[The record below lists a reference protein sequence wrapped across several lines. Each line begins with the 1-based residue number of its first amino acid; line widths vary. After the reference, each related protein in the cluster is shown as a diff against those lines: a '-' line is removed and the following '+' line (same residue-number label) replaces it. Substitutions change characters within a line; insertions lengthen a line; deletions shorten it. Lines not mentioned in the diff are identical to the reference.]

1 MGSKK
6 DNAVF
11 TLRDLARLVDSATD
25 NGERGRAKKE
35 EAKDLRETNYIRLT
49 TSNPGPKYW
58 KYDAKEDSYCGGFL
72 LPNLCTLPSWEKGS
86 AYPRTRAGYRKHID
100 RMIKKHGPNTKVR
113 VNDNNE
119 AGTDQWSLSE
129 KGDSVCKRTNKG
141 GQVGSSVGEDNLTP
155 GADGFMLGR
164 RPFSDLTGLLKR
176 MGSSDNSSM
185 GSNNQPCKM
194 VDQSGSRVGNSPS
207 GRKTRSRG
215 LSTGDECQ
223 QRIPNGVKANVSQYY
238 MGGDAGRVAPQPMT
252 TKTVTTGDKHGVGVH
267 AATQYRGTGR
277 PVGTLESG
285 HKNKTPLTGSARDV
299 ASSSSYLPPKQGA
312 LGTSY
317 AGGSRAYESDSIW
330 SWGGG
335 SLFDGVKAFKGTSYF
350 NSHSYSGGIGS
361 SFKSLLGLGRGGLA
375 KITSKAEWT
384 TDGSDISTTDKWRS
398 SNPGGAVDE
407 LEAKLKSKQLRKH
420 AASIRKHMEEFLTSL
435 DVGAGL
441 NYSPRMSGKKLIK
454 ELVSSSYRLSRC
466 QRNEMQTG
474 LKLILVDISPSCA
487 EIRDACYAAALA
499 IADVDKDVVVVCHF
513 NGHTA
518 SDYGSTGPGGVA
530 MNCLITGKRQSEIP
544 HLSPEVSDELEKW
557 AATANISGVIAFG
570 DGDAASL
577 YALMA
582 KYMPMVWLFPSNE
595 EYARDMLESYQPKET
610 LDRNA
615 KLWIVSEVTNARTCV
630 EGLRRISK
638 KK

>member
-6 DNAVF
+6 DAAVF

-25 NGERGRAKKE
+25 NRERSADKK
-35 EAKDLRETNYIRLT
+35 AGGNALRETNYIRLIN
-49 TSNPGPKYW
+49 SNDGPKYF
-58 KYDAKEDSYCGGFL
+58 KYNAKEDSYCDGLL
-72 LPNLCTLPSWEKGS
+72 LPNLCTWASWAKS
-86 AYPRTRAGYRKHID
+86 SSYPKTRVGYRKHID
-100 RMIKKHGPNTKVR
+100 RMIRKHGPDTEVR
-113 VNDNNE
+113 VNENSDDN
-119 AGTDQWSLSE
+119 GQWSLSE
-129 KGDSVCKRTNKG
+129 KGGSVCETNKG
-141 GQVGSSVGEDNLTP
+141 GQVGSSVGGGNPTP
-155 GADGFMLGR
+155 GADGFMQGR
-164 RPFSDLTGLLKR
+164 RPFSDLNGLLKR
-176 MGSSDNSSM
+176 MGSSDNSNM
-185 GSNNQPCKM
+185 GSNGLSVPSN
-194 VDQSGSRVGNSPS
+194 DQSGNRVGSSPS

-223 QRIPNGVKANVSQYY
+223 QRIPNGVAANVSQHP
-238 MGGDAGRVAPQPMT
+238 MGGNAGRVEPQPMT

-285 HKNKTPLTGSARDV
+285 HKNKTPLKGSARDV

-317 AGGSRAYESDSIW
+317 AGGPRAYESDSIW

-350 NSHSYSGGIGS
+350 NSYSYKGGIGS
-361 SFKSLLGLGRGGLA
+361 SFKSLLGLGRGGLG

-384 TDGSDISTTDKWRS
+384 TDDAEVSTTDKWRD
-398 SNPGGAVDE
+398 SNPGGAVNE

-420 AASIRKHMEEFLTSL
+420 AASVRKHMEEFFVSL
-435 DVGAGL
+435 DVGSGL

-454 ELVSSSYRLSRC
+454 ELVSSSYRMARC

-474 LKLILVDISPSCA
+474 LKLILVDISPSCSA
-487 EIRDACYAAALA
+487 IRDACYAAALA
-499 IADVDKDVVVVCHF
+499 IADADKDVVVVCHF
-513 NGHTA
+513 NGYTA
-518 SDYGSTGPGGVA
+518 ESCTSTGPGGIE
-530 MNCLITGKRQSEIP
+530 MGCLIAGKRQSEIP

-577 YALMA
+577 YALIA
-582 KYMPMVWLFPSNE
+582 KYLPIVWLFPSAE
-595 EYARDMLESYQPKET
+595 HYARDMLESYQPKET

-615 KLWIVSEVTNARTCV
+615 KLWIVSEVTDARTCV